1 MHEEN
6 MAKVVFAVVDEGSK
20 LGLMPFGAQY
30 CFKVDKQDKFLI
42 KFKHNDT
49 QTLEEVYPYGVHT
62 VNVSLHK
69 NYDKAGLIPSVVQSG
84 TIEFEVKEGFVTR
97 ITAYRP
103 EVTKLSVA
111 IGTPPKVKLDVTL
124 FPEELYNS

>member
-6 MAKVVFAVVDEGSK
+6 MAKVVFAVVDEGSR
-20 LGLMPFGAQY
+20 LGIMPFGAQY
-30 CFKVDKQDKFLI
+30 CFKVDKKDKFLI

-62 VNVSLHK
+62 VSVSLHK
-69 NYDKAGLIPSVVQSG
+69 NYDKAALVPSVVQSG
-84 TIEFEVKEGFVTR
+84 TIQFEVKEGYVTR

-103 EVTKLSVA
+103 KVTKTSVA
-111 IGTPPKVKLDVTL
+111 LGTPPKVIVDVTL